1 MKVGYIPVAV
11 MEPAGNRTGDVNKDE
26 EPKED
31 KAAKETPASST
42 IGTQRRAL
50 RDRGAGRP
58 RSGVSSSAAEVNG
71 AASSAS
77 GRVLRDRSTRAVP
90 AWLKDSKSD
99 EEEDEPSPD
108 SSAAK
113 RRKVS
118 SSRRRKGA
126 DAAGQVEAGEGLTGD
141 SLQGTE

>member
-1 MKVGYIPVAV
+1 
-11 MEPAGNRTGDVNKDE
+11 MEPVDNRVGDVNKDE

-31 KAAKETPASST
+31 KAAEQTPATST

-50 RDRGAGRP
+50 RERGAGRP
-58 RSGVSSSAAEVNG
+58 RSGVPSSATEVNG
-71 AASSAS
+71 AAPSAQTS

-90 AWLKDSKSD
+90 AWLKDLKSD

-108 SSAAK
+108 SSVTK

-118 SSRRRKGA
+118 SSKRRKGL
-126 DAAGQVEAGEGLTGD
+126 DSAGQVEAGEGLIGD